1 MSVPTLFCQMRDEKR
16 TILINWQQEDMI
28 LEIWEHERQTA
39 GEGIDN
45 RPPIE
50 HTSSVDFNSLKDA
63 RDYKGVRYWVI
74 EKGLPD
80 FDTWPLKR

>member
-16 TILINWQQEDMI
+16 TILINWQHEDLI
-28 LEIWEHERQTA
+28 VEIWEHERQTA

-50 HTSSVDFNSLKDA
+50 HTSSVDLNSLKDA
-63 RDYKGVRYWVI
+63 KDHKGVRYWVI
-74 EKGLPD
+74 QKGLPD
-80 FDTWPLKR
+80 F

>member
-16 TILINWQQEDMI
+16 TILVNWQQEDMI
-28 LEIWEHERQTA
+28 VEIWEHERQTA
-39 GEGIDN
+39 GEEIDN

-74 EKGLPD
+74 ERLPD
-80 FDTWPLKR
+80 FDTWPKEK

>member
-16 TILINWQQEDMI
+16 TILVNWQQEDMI
-28 LEIWEHERQTA
+28 VEIWEHERQTA

-50 HTSSVDFNSLKDA
+50 HTSSVDFDSLKDP
-63 RDYKGVRYWVI
+63 REYKAVRYWVI
-74 EKGLPD
+74 EKGIGR
-80 FDTWPLKR
+80 F

>member
-1 MSVPTLFCQMRDEKR
+1 MSAPTLFCQMRDEKR
-16 TILINWQQEDMI
+16 TILVNWQQEDMI
-28 LEIWEHERQTA
+28 LEIWEHERQTT
-39 GEGIDN
+39 GGGIGN

-74 EKGLPD
+74 ERLPD
-80 FDTWPLKR
+80 FDTWPNEK